1 MPLKTT
7 QFIVIGALV
16 VVLLTASGLAI
27 HYRAR
32 SAEYQQKYVE
42 ALVRIDESSASPRA
56 AARPAAV
63 RAMERQPV
71 EQERVDELQ
80 DRLRELEEEL
90 EYRDR
95 IIADMRR
102 RNVQLDMPL
111 DEDRPERVER
121 DWMADLQERDP
132 ERYEEIMERREQA
145 RQRVQDAFARQA
157 AHFLYRDM
165 EAMSETEQQ
174 EYSRMLGLLA
184 ETWQLSEQ
192 LQSDELAR
200 EQRGE
205 LRRELMQNIRALRPM
220 LEDERDRE
228 FYEMGLQLGYD
239 ERAAADFVNYINEMI
254 EITTFSGMWGGGTGR
269 GRGAPDR

>member
-7 QFIVIGALV
+7 QFIVLGALA
-16 VVLLTASGLAI
+16 VVLLTVSGLAI
-27 HYRAR
+27 HYQGR
-32 SAEYQQKYVE
+32 SAEYQQKYIE
-42 ALVRIDESSASPRA
+42 ALLLIDESSAPPRA
-56 AARPAAV
+56 ATSPASV
-63 RAMERQPV
+63 REMNLQPLAE
-71 EQERVDELQ
+71 EQVSDLV

-102 RNVQLDMPL
+102 RNAQWVMPMG
-111 DEDRPERVER
+111 EDRPTSEPR
-121 DWMADLQERDP
+121 DWMAEMRESDP

-174 EYSRMLGLLA
+174 EYSLMLGLLA
-184 ETWQLSEQ
+184 EVWQLSEQ
-192 LQSDELAR
+192 LQSDELPP
-200 EQRGE
+200 EERGE
-205 LRRELMQNIRALRPM
+205 LRRELMQNIRDLRPM
-220 LEDERDRE
+220 LETERDRE

-239 ERAAADFVNYINEMI
+239 ERAAAQFVNYINEMI
-254 EITTFSGMWGGGTGR
+254 EITSFSGMWGSGAR
-269 GRGAPDR
+269 MGRGANR